1 MRWIPVLFSAL
12 LSFAVLAAP
21 AGASHHTESKLD
33 ALFAE
38 LNRVE
43 SAAEAEPIE
52 KEIWEL
58 WMESGDVELDS
69 LMLFGISAMEIGNLP
84 AALSTFDRLVA
95 VAPDYAEAW
104 NKRATVHYLMG
115 NLEASI
121 ADVAHTLSLE
131 PRHFGALSGLGL
143 IYVAIGNDKA
153 ALKAFEKALAANP
166 HLHEIENLIARARQR
181 LNGRGRPGRRVG
193 TYPARAGMV
202 SPQSGRAY
210 PSSRDTHRSP

>member
-21 AGASHHTESKLD
+21 AGATHHTESKLD

-84 AALSTFDRLVA
+84 AALSTFDQLVA

-115 NLEASI
+115 NMEASI
-121 ADVAHTLSLE
+121 ADVAHTLNLE

-166 HLHEIENLIARARQR
+166 HLHEIENLVLRARQR
-181 LNGRGRPGRRVG
+181 LNGRGI
-193 TYPARAGMV
+193 
-202 SPQSGRAY
+202 
-210 PSSRDTHRSP
+210 